1 MIGIT
6 LFKWIVT
13 PLYGSYHCLSLH
25 VCQSTWAFFSRDL
38 LACAICEKASPAPSP
53 LWCMLAVTA
62 PPPPPPL
69 LHSEAAMHLL
79 HHRHTCNT
87 TKPWQHRRWKFVKTE
102 IKTVETWA
110 HNENTHLSLFDAIQ
124 NQLCVWLTPWKELH
138 LFVIFWKT
146 VNVLLLVVRKM

>member
-25 VCQSTWAFFSRDL
+25 VCQSTWAFRWIFKRPPCLRHMWESLPCPLPPLVYVGRD
-38 LACAICEKASPAPSP
+38 S
-53 LWCMLAVTA
+53 
-62 PPPPPPL
+62 PPPPL
-69 LHSEAAMHLL
+69 LHSEAATHLL

-138 LFVIFWKT
+138 LFAIFWKT